1 MTRCYVVCDVLSMP
15 IFKLNLVCMCIV
27 CLEYH
32 SLVQIEH
39 LGVLIN
45 VASHR
50 MVLLVL
56 VISLGVTI
64 SLTSVILTDIVGI
77 ERLADAFGVNNFF
90 AGIAAF
96 AGPPLAG
103 EYDALAK

>member
-1 MTRCYVVCDVLSMP
+1 M
-15 IFKLNLVCMCIV
+15 
-27 CLEYH
+27 
-32 SLVQIEH
+32 
-39 LGVLIN
+39 
-45 VASHR
+45 
-50 MVLLVL
+50 VL

>member
-32 SLVQIEH
+32 SLVQLEH

-50 MVLLVL
+50 MVL

>member
-50 MVLLVL
+50 MVL

-103 EYDALAK
+103 EYNALAK